1 MDIHKD
7 KPEETS
13 IKSWTRFLRRNPFR
27 EDESTFLGL
36 YHCHYRLNGESL
48 SILLTSHVGFLGR
61 LICVGVLDY
70 LPDCLSSVYL
80 YYDTDFSF
88 LNLGTYSAVM
98 EIYLSQLV
106 KKPFYYMGYYIHR
119 CVGVNLGR
127 LFWNMHESFMNECYQ
142 SSES

>member
-1 MDIHKD
+1 M
-7 KPEETS
+7 
-13 IKSWTRFLRRNPFR
+13 
-27 EDESTFLGL
+27 
-36 YHCHYRLNGESL
+36 
-48 SILLTSHVGFLGR
+48 
-61 LICVGVLDY
+61 GVLDY

-80 YYDTDFSF
+80 YYDTEFSF